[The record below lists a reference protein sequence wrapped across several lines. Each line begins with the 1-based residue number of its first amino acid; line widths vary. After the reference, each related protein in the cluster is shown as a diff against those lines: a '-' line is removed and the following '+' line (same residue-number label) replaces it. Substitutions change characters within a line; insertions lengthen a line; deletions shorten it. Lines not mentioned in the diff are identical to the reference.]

1 MFVFCS
7 HIELREG
14 AEMLYPEATS
24 LRGQTVNFVA
34 AVAMGLFAAL
44 VGLNA
49 ASGCGQGGEC
59 IQVTDF
65 TASPGE
71 QVAAR

>member
-1 MFVFCS
+1 
-7 HIELREG
+7 
-14 AEMLYPEATS
+14 MLYPETRS
-24 LRGQTVNFVA
+24 LRGQSVNFVA
-34 AVAMGLFAAL
+34 AVFMGLFAAF

-65 TASPGE
+65 TASPGV
-71 QVAAR
+71 QLAAR